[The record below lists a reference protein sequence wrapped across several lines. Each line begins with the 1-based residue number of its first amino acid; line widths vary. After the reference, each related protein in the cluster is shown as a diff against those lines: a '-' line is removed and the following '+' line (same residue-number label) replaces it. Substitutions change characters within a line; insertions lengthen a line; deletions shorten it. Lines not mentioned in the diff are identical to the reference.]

1 MNPSPEKPAIPAG
14 APVSAET
21 REPQAQN
28 PETIL
33 DALKKRAES
42 AVTAEEREKFSNL
55 ADKLAKTLAS
65 KSERAVDGTK
75 DALAEF
81 RSGLSP
87 DQKKMLQDA
96 ENALKSGAGKV
107 ADTAREAGAKVA
119 EAGAKVAE
127 AGAKVVE
134 AVKTGDMKEVKK
146 LAEGIIEK
154 TNEAGQK
161 IREYSGMAA
170 LEKVLEPLKTQGIFG
185 IF

>member
-119 EAGAKVAE
+119 EAGAKV
-127 AGAKVVE
+127 VE